1 VSSLQ
6 IEKIRGFRDFYP
18 EDMEI
23 EKFIFQKT
31 EEAAEAFGFSRID
44 FPSLEYLDLYR
55 IKSGDELLQQ
65 TYSFVDKGG
74 REVTLIP
81 EATPSTVRMVTAR
94 KDLQRPLRWY
104 SFPKVWRYEEPQ
116 AGRYREHYQFNAD
129 IFGSDNPEADAEV
142 IALASSILDGLGL
155 SGVYEMRINSRKIM
169 EEIIRNITDVDPF
182 SVFSIID
189 RFHKISR
196 EEFME
201 QLRSAGIG
209 EDGTSMIADLCSGTR
224 SVEEIERIIGKGSDE
239 TSRISKVVDLLRSY
253 GVNNVRY
260 DFSIVRGLS
269 YYTGIVFEA
278 YDRSGQFRA
287 ILGGG
292 RYDSLASLM
301 SGDNVPAVGFGM
313 GDAVIT
319 LLIKR
324 EGIQIPRKKKSVYMC
339 RVGEIDSALMNRYA
353 RELREAGMNVTV
365 ELINR
370 GLSSQLKYASS
381 SGADYAIIFG
391 ERDLEKGQVTLRD
404 MHSGSQENMEVD
416 SVVHHL
422 VSIMK

>member
-1 VSSLQ
+1 MQ

-129 IFGSDNPEADAEV
+129 IFGSDSPEADAEV

-169 EEIIRNITDVDPF
+169 EEIIRNITDVEPF

-196 EEFME
+196 EEFTE
-201 QLRSAGIG
+201 QLKSAGIG
-209 EDGTSMIADLCSGTR
+209 EEGASMITDLCSGTR
-224 SVEEIERIIGKGSDE
+224 SVEEIERITGKGSDE
-239 TSRISKVVDLLRSY
+239 IGRISKVVDLLRSY
-253 GVNNVRY
+253 GVNSVRY

-324 EGIQIPRKKKSVYMC
+324 EGIQIPRKKKLVYMC
-339 RVGEIDSALMNRYA
+339 RVGEIDSGLMNRYA

-404 MHSGSQENMEVD
+404 MHSGSQESMDVD
-416 SVVHHL
+416 SIVPHL
-422 VSIMK
+422 VSLMK

>member
-1 VSSLQ
+1 MYRLQ

-18 EDMEI
+18 EDMDV
-23 EKFIFQKT
+23 EKFIFKT
-31 EEAAEAFGFSRID
+31 AEEAAEAFGFRRID

-55 IKSGDELLQQ
+55 IKSGEELLQQ

-81 EATPSTVRMVTAR
+81 EATPSTVRMVTSR

-129 IFGSDNPEADAEV
+129 IFGSDSPEADAEV
-142 IALASSILDGLGL
+142 IALASSILDRLGL
-155 SGVYEMRINSRKIM
+155 QDIYEIRINSRKIM
-169 EEIIRNITDVDPF
+169 EEIIGGMTSSDPF

-189 RFHKISR
+189 RYHKISR
-196 EEFME
+196 EEFVD

-209 EDGTSMIADLCSGTR
+209 EDGVSMIADLCSGTR
-224 SVEEIERIIGKGSDE
+224 GIDEMARITGKSSEEIARMAAVE
-239 TSRISKVVDLLRSY
+239 DLLASY
-253 GVNNVRY
+253 GVKNVRY

-292 RYDSLASLM
+292 RYDNLASLM
-301 SGDNVPAVGFGM
+301 SGESVPAVGFGM
-313 GDAVIT
+313 GDAVIS
-319 LLIKR
+319 LLLKR
-324 EGIQIPRKKKSVYMC
+324 ENVQIPREKKSVYIC
-339 RVGEIDSALMNRYA
+339 RVGKINSSIMNEYSRK
-353 RELREAGMNVTV
+353 LRERGMNVTV
-365 ELINR
+365 EIMER
-370 GLSSQLKYASS
+370 GLSAQLKYASAI
-381 SGADYAIIFG
+381 GADFAVIFG
-391 ERDLEKGQVTLRD
+391 ERDLERGVVTIRN
-404 MHSGSQENMEVD
+404 MYTGSQENVGLD
-416 SVVHHL
+416 SVVEHL
-422 VSIMK
+422 ISQAT